1 MYYIGPHVSIAKDI
15 SLAPER
21 AKELGATGF
30 ALFTKNQKIWKA
42 KPLEEESIKAFE
54 ENMKRLAFP
63 RESVL
68 PHAGY
73 LINPAT
79 GKDDLREKS
88 FLLML
93 DEMERAKL
101 LDLKALNI
109 HPGAYVEGERED
121 GIKRTVL
128 FIDQVLERTESVMIA
143 LENTAG
149 AGTVLGDKLEEL
161 EKMMALS
168 KHPERIGITIDTM
181 HLFGAGYDVKG
192 NVGKVMDEVFSRFGE
207 EKLIGMHLN
216 DSKVPLSSHKDRH
229 ESLGEGLIGIE
240 PFLHLMHD
248 ERLEG
253 KPLVLETPNEEKWAE
268 EIRILLDEGKK

>member
-93 DEMERAKL
+93 DA
-101 LDLKALNI
+101 
-109 HPGAYVEGERED
+109 
-121 GIKRTVL
+121 T
-128 FIDQVLERTESVMIA
+128 
-143 LENTAG
+143 
-149 AGTVLGDKLEEL
+149 
-161 EKMMALS
+161 
-168 KHPERIGITIDTM
+168 
-181 HLFGAGYDVKG
+181 
-192 NVGKVMDEVFSRFGE
+192 
-207 EKLIGMHLN
+207 
-216 DSKVPLSSHKDRH
+216 
-229 ESLGEGLIGIE
+229 
-240 PFLHLMHD
+240 
-248 ERLEG
+248 
-253 KPLVLETPNEEKWAE
+253 
-268 EIRILLDEGKK
+268 